1 MSTVSSVNS
10 LLSSTDTTT
19 SSVDV
24 SSILAA
30 AAGVSTPGIDVSSAV
45 TAALYA
51 DRASERIWQ
60 SEQTTL
66 TSQTTALT
74 AIQTA
79 TTALTTDMESLNRL
93 AGPLAS
99 RTVASSA
106 ASSVTASAAAGTVA
120 GNHSVAINN
129 LASTGSW
136 YSDLAASATATLP
149 SASFTLTTKGGATAT
164 IQIGSGVNTLNA
176 LASDINGQSLGVT
189 ATVVSDSTGAR
200 VAIISNTSGSAG
212 DFSITAA
219 PATGT
224 SWSSPSLASG
234 DALGADSFTLSSGSS
249 SATISITSG
258 ESLADV
264 ATDINGQALGITAS
278 VVSDANGS
286 HLALAS
292 SDGSTPFTISEPNF
306 GFSQAAAGAN
316 ASLTVDGVPI
326 SSASNTVKG
335 AIPGVTLDLLS
346 TTTFGAPAQLSV
358 GMDTDQANTAISQF
372 VTDYNT
378 AINLVNAQFTYS
390 SSTSS
395 QGVLGSDPAVRSL
408 QSSLMQALN
417 YVNTPASGTTT
428 VSSLSALGISQNTDG
443 SLTLDSSTLSAMLTN
458 NAADVQNFFQGASL
472 NGFAS
477 SMNSQLDEYTNP
489 SNGAFTV
496 DLNSIQST
504 NDALT
509 TQINDFETD
518 YIANQK
524 TILTAMYSQAEI
536 ALQELPTEMAQ
547 IQAELGQNTKSN
559 S

>member
-443 SLTLDSSTLSAMLTN
+443 SITLDSSTLSAMLTN